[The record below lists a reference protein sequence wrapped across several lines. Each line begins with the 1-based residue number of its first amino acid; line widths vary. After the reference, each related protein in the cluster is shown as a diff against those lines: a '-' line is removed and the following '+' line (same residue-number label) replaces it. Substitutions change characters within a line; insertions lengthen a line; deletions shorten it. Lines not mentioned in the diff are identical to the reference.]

1 MTGAVFQKH
10 PAKEFAADGIGE
22 RLRTWDFLTA
32 IQIQTVPIVTGAA
45 QLVDERDS
53 PLPLSA
59 GRAWEGA
66 VRLPL
71 NERQRRKME

>member
-1 MTGAVFQKH
+1 M
-10 PAKEFAADGIGE
+10 
-22 RLRTWDFLTA
+22 RTWDFLTA

-71 NERQRRKME
+71 NGRQRRKME